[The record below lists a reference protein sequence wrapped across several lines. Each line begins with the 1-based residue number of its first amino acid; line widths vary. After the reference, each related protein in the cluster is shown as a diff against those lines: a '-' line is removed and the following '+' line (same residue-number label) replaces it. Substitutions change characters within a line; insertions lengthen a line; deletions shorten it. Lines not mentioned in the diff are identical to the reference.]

1 VTTTDAPPVRH
12 PAGRGRGVGRLLFN
26 VRVLRIAAQ
35 VVFLLAVGAL
45 ILYFADN
52 YRANTRGDSGGWS
65 FLREPAGFG
74 ITDTDFRGGNS
85 NWQAIVIGIRNTL
98 LSAIVGIILATA
110 LGLVVGVMRLSRNWV
125 VQKTATLYVETLRN
139 IPVLLIILFASA
151 AFRPLPPIS
160 EAATPLGWFV
170 ISNQWVAI
178 PSLIAN
184 DPVWVYVAMLVAAV
198 VAALLVARW
207 RTRVSERTGVPHHRV
222 LYAAGI
228 VAGAALVG
236 WFVIQPFDISLPR
249 VEDAVI
255 VGGFRIGMVDY
266 APLTVALGLY
276 HASHIAEIVRG
287 SILSVPKGQTEAS
300 TALGLK
306 DFQRLRYVTLPQALR
321 VAVPP
326 TLNQYLSLTKNTSLG
341 IAVAYS
347 DLFNIINRIVNTGS
361 PALEAFALAMAI
373 YLTISLVTSAL
384 INLVN
389 RHFQLVE
396 R

>member
-1 VTTTDAPPVRH
+1 VTTTDAPPVR
-12 PAGRGRGVGRLLFN
+12 PDGGRGRGVGRLFFN
-26 VRVLRIAAQ
+26 VRVLRVAAQ
-35 VVFLLAVGAL
+35 VLFLLAVAAL
-45 ILYFADN
+45 IVYFADN
-52 YRANTRGDSGGWS
+52 YRANTRGESGGWG

-74 ITDTDFRGGNS
+74 ITDTNFRGGNS

-98 LSAIVGIILATA
+98 LSAVVGIIIASVV
-110 LGLVVGVMRLSRNWV
+110 GLVVGIMRLSRNWV
-125 VQKTATLYVETLRN
+125 VQKAATFYVETLRN
-139 IPVLLIILFASA
+139 IPVLLIILFAA
-151 AFRPLPPIS
+151 AIFRPLPPIS
-160 EAATPLGWFV
+160 EAATPLDWFV
-170 ISNQWVAI
+170 ISNQWIAI

-184 DPVWVYVAMLVAAV
+184 DSVWLYVGVLAAAV
-198 VAALLVARW
+198 VAAIFVARW
-207 RTRVSERTGVPHHRV
+207 RTRVSERTGALHHRV

-228 VAGAALVG
+228 VAGVAVVG
-236 WFVIQPFDISLPR
+236 WFAIQPFDVSLPV
-249 VEDAVI
+249 VEGSVI

-276 HASHIAEIVRG
+276 TASHIAEIVRG

-306 DFQRLRYVTLPQALR
+306 DFQRLRYVILPQALR
-321 VAVPP
+321 VAIPP

-361 PALEAFALAMAI
+361 PALESFALAMTI
-373 YLTISLVTSAL
+373 YLTISLVTSML

-389 RHFQLVE
+389 RRFQLVE